1 MPEGCAAA
9 AQANQSARNPAGIR
23 ALQKNMSIEFKFPD
37 VGEGIQE
44 AEIVK
49 WRVKEG
55 DSVEEHQ
62 TLVEVETDKAVVEIP
77 SPVTGKI
84 ESLRFREGQTI
95 RVGDVLVT
103 FVGEGNVPSHRETHG
118 ARPEPAAPPAAPAKR
133 ESVSVVGALSETED
147 EVMPAPA
154 APKLAAASRQVLTT
168 PAVRR
173 LAKDLGVDLNDVP
186 GSGPQGRILE
196 ADVRRFA
203 ERKGAPLT
211 AKDSAAQP
219 PSAVQPAVPLGSS
232 QRIPIRGVRKAVCK
246 HLTHAYATAVHVT
259 HHDEADATALM
270 RFREK
275 SKADAE
281 RAGVRVTF
289 LPLIIKAVIASLKKH
304 PYLNSSLDDAKEEII
319 LKGFYNI
326 GIALDTPDGL
336 MVPVI
341 KGADTMTVFQLAREI
356 ERLAAAGRDRK
367 IKLEELKDGTFT
379 ISNVGFVGG
388 VFATPI
394 VNHPEC
400 AILATG
406 RIVERAVVR
415 DGAVAI
421 RKTLPL
427 SLSFD
432 HRIVDGAEAARF
444 VNDIIAYIED
454 PALLLLN
461 EA

>member
-1 MPEGCAAA
+1 MPAGVAAA
-9 AQANQSARNPAGIR
+9 GFQFRRETLR
-23 ALQKNMSIEFKFPD
+23 AFAPYDIMSIEFKFPD
-37 VGEGIQE
+37 VGEGIEE

-55 DSVEEHQ
+55 DAVEEHQ

-77 SPVTGKI
+77 SPVKGKI
-84 ESLRFREGQTI
+84 ESLRFKDGDTI
-95 RVGDVLVT
+95 HVGDVLVT
-103 FVGEGNVPSHRETHG
+103 FVGEGKIPSPHEAHG
-118 ARPEPAAPPAAPAKR
+118 APPKSAAPPKR
-133 ESVSVVGALSETED
+133 ESVSVVGALAGAEEG
-147 EVMPAPA
+147 VMPAPA
-154 APKLAAASRQVLTT
+154 AAAKPAAAPRPILTT

-173 LAKDLGVDLNDVP
+173 LAKELGVDLNDVT
-186 GSGPQGRILE
+186 GSGPQGRIIE
-196 ADVRRFA
+196 QDVRSFA
-203 ERKGAPLT
+203 ERGRAPVAAKT
-211 AKDSAAQP
+211 AMTRAPSPPQP
-219 PSAVQPAVPLGSS
+219 TVPVGAVQ
-232 QRIPIRGVRKAVCK
+232 RIAIRGVRKSVAK
-246 HLTHAYATAVHVT
+246 HLAHAYTTAVHVT

-275 SKADAE
+275 SKPDAE

-304 PYLNSSLDDAKEEII
+304 PYLNASLDDAKEEIV

-341 KGADTMTVFQLAREI
+341 KNADKLHVFQLAREI

-367 IKLEELKDGTFT
+367 LKLEELKDGTFT
-379 ISNVGFVGG
+379 ISNFGFVGG
-388 VFATPI
+388 IFATPI

-406 RIVERAVVR
+406 KIVERAVVR
-415 DGAVAI
+415 DGAIAI

-432 HRIVDGAEAARF
+432 HRILDGAEAARF
-444 VNDIIAYIED
+444 TNDLIAYLED

-461 EA
+461 EM